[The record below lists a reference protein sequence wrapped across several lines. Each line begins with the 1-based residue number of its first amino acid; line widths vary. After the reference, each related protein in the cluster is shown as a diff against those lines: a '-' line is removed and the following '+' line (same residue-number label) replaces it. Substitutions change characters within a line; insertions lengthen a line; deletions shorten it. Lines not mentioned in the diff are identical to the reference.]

1 MNLHSSRVTEERR
14 EDEGCNSCSDYST
27 GNIVGKAVYLLL
39 CNKRIAVLLRNQI
52 QRMPNDKKA
61 KELTEMA
68 MERTMKEFFHLC
80 N

>member
-1 MNLHSSRVTEERR
+1 MKVV
-14 EDEGCNSCSDYST
+14 
-27 GNIVGKAVYLLL
+27 IVVLIILLVISLAKQFTFYCATRGLLYYLETKY
-39 CNKRIAVLLRNQI
+39 ND
-52 QRMPNDKKA
+52 MPNDKKA